1 MDMQIQPPPP
11 ELVEQPKHFVKWTDQ
26 VRIGAHK
33 DHQEAWSLPVLA
45 FSTFLRTDVPSV

>member
-1 MDMQIQPPPP
+1 MSWYGFNSPLSAPAKLLKLMDMQIQTPPP

-33 DHQEAWSLPVLA
+33 DHQEA
-45 FSTFLRTDVPSV
+45 